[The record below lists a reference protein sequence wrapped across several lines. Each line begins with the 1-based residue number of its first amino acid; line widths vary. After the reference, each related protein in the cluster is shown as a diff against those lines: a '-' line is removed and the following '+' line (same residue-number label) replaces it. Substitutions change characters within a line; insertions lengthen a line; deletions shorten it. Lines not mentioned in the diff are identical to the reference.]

1 MVATARS
8 PTASLPDRRV
18 VAAALGA
25 VQILAWGSTFYL
37 LAVLAPSIVR
47 ETGWG
52 YEWVMSGVS
61 VGLLIAGIVSPRVG
75 RAIAD
80 HGPRPILA
88 LGAMLSAAGLLGL
101 GLTQSFAW
109 YVAAWVLLGTGMGA
123 GLYDAAFAAL
133 GSIYGAE
140 ARAPISW
147 VTLLGGFASTVC
159 WPLSAFLS
167 AQLGW
172 RATCFVYAG
181 IYAGMALPLL
191 LVVLPR
197 RAGAGD
203 NPAPA
208 VRSAAP
214 LRLRRD
220 ELAAFVVLAAALTV
234 VFAILSIVGANFLT
248 LLQARGVSLGEAV
261 ALGMIIGPAQVGARL
276 VETMFGSRYDPIWTM
291 LASAAAVAL
300 SMVLFAIGAPLFA
313 AAVAFYAAGTG
324 IASIARGT
332 VPLAL
337 FGPER
342 YPVIVGRLGLPILAA
357 MALAPFVG
365 AVAFQHGGAD
375 ATFALLDALTGANV
389 LLVLLLWGLSR
400 KRPAADS
407 P

>member
-8 PTASLPDRRV
+8 PVAPPPDRRL
-18 VAAALGA
+18 VAGALGA

-37 LAVLAPSIVR
+37 LAVLAPSIVH

-61 VGLLIAGIVSPRVG
+61 VGLLVAGIVSPRVG

-88 LGAMLSAAGLLGL
+88 LGAVLSTAGLFCL
-101 GLTQSFAW
+101 GLTQNFAW
-109 YVAAWVLLGTGMGA
+109 YVVAWMVLGTGMGA

-133 GSIYGAE
+133 GSIYGGA

-172 RATCFVYAG
+172 RGTCFAYAG
-181 IYAGMALPLL
+181 IYAGVALPLL
-191 LVVLPR
+191 LAVLPR
-197 RAGAGD
+197 RTSRSD
-203 NPAPA
+203 NRAPA
-208 VRSAAP
+208 EGSAAP
-214 LRLRRD
+214 SHLRRD
-220 ELAAFVVLAAALTV
+220 EVAIFLVLAAALTI
-234 VFAILSIVGANFLT
+234 VFAILAIVGANFLT
-248 LLQARGVSLGEAV
+248 LLKARGVSMVEAV
-261 ALGMIIGPAQVGARL
+261 TLGVIIGPAQVGARL

-300 SMVLFAIGAPLFA
+300 SMLLFAIGPPLFA

-365 AVAFQHGGAD
+365 AVAFQHGGVG
-375 ATFALLDALTGANV
+375 ATFALLDALAGANV
-389 LLVLLLWGLSR
+389 LLVLVLWRLGRNRS
-400 KRPAADS
+400 AVA
-407 P
+407 

>member
-1 MVATARS
+1 
-8 PTASLPDRRV
+8 
-18 VAAALGA
+18 
-25 VQILAWGSTFYL
+25 
-37 LAVLAPSIVR
+37 
-47 ETGWG
+47 
-52 YEWVMSGVS
+52 
-61 VGLLIAGIVSPRVG
+61 
-75 RAIAD
+75 
-80 HGPRPILA
+80 
-88 LGAMLSAAGLLGL
+88 
-101 GLTQSFAW
+101 
-109 YVAAWVLLGTGMGA
+109 
-123 GLYDAAFAAL
+123 
-133 GSIYGAE
+133 
-140 ARAPISW
+140 
-147 VTLLGGFASTVC
+147 
-159 WPLSAFLS
+159 
-167 AQLGW
+167 
-172 RATCFVYAG
+172 
-181 IYAGMALPLL
+181 
-191 LVVLPR
+191 
-197 RAGAGD
+197 
-203 NPAPA
+203 
-208 VRSAAP
+208 
-214 LRLRRD
+214 
-220 ELAAFVVLAAALTV
+220 
-234 VFAILSIVGANFLT
+234 
-248 LLQARGVSLGEAV
+248 
-261 ALGMIIGPAQVGARL
+261 MIIGPAQVGARL